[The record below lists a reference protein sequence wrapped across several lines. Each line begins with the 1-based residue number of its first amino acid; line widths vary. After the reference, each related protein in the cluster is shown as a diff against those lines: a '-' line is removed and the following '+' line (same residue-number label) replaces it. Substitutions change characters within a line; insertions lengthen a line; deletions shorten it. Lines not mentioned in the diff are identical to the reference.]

1 MNVTLDRYHPKANK
15 EFEEEAER
23 DNSFIPLSWSYIKYG
38 TRKTVYE
45 RVLFI
50 QSSYILKEV
59 KSINLT
65 NLHSLCE
72 QVNFEQVPTSSTSS
86 AKEKLNKLKLFS
98 KKKKLYPHNS
108 NTDQLQYVS
117 AS

>member
-1 MNVTLDRYHPKANK
+1 MNLTLDRYHTKANT

-23 DNSFIPLSWSYIKYG
+23 DNSFISTLSWSYIKYC

-45 RVLFI
+45 RVLFL

-86 AKEKLNKLKLFS
+86 AKEKLNK
-98 KKKKLYPHNS
+98 
-108 NTDQLQYVS
+108 
-117 AS
+117 

>member
-1 MNVTLDRYHPKANK
+1 M
-15 EFEEEAER
+15 
-23 DNSFIPLSWSYIKYG
+23 
-38 TRKTVYE
+38 
-45 RVLFI
+45 RVLFL

-59 KSINLT
+59 KSINLI

-98 KKKKLYPHNS
+98 KKKKLYPQNS
-108 NTDQLQYVS
+108 NSDQLQYVNNHIS